1 MKIKYSVCTEY
12 IRKLSNFNF
21 QWTKSLYQDIQA
33 TSVCVFTLFETYRC
47 NQLSLVL
54 LSPKTISYGSPK
66 KIHFKFH
73 QNWENTQVK
82 LPCIRFHFVKFV
94 FSGSKKNLFLRSYS
108 IQLIALFYS
117 PWKLCK
123 RMQYAWNYSG
133 TRFLSS
139 FPNGFHVNYLFF
151 CCLVMNPFL
160 VKTCGMFPIQDNTPV
175 TFTSSCKCLG
185 RKIKI
190 QIPSSVVK

>member
-1 MKIKYSVCTEY
+1 MCVRNTLGNWVILIFSGQKACTR
-12 IRKLSNFNF
+12 IFKPHRF
-21 QWTKSLYQDIQA
+21 
-33 TSVCVFTLFETYRC
+33 VFLHFSR
-47 NQLSLVL
+47 
-54 LSPKTISYGSPK
+54 PKDVISYLWCYYHQRQFLMGAPE

-117 PWKLCK
+117 PWKLWK

-151 CCLVMNPFL
+151 CCLVMIPFL

>member
-1 MKIKYSVCTEY
+1 M
-12 IRKLSNFNF
+12 
-21 QWTKSLYQDIQA
+21 
-33 TSVCVFTLFETYRC
+33 
-47 NQLSLVL
+47 L
-54 LSPKTISYGSPK
+54 LSPKTISYGSP
-66 KIHFKFH
+66 
-73 QNWENTQVK
+73 WENTFQISPELRK
-82 LPCIRFHFVKFV
+82 HT
-94 FSGSKKNLFLRSYS
+94 SKIAMHKISFCEVCFLRLQKKPFLRSYS

-117 PWKLCK
+117 PWKLWK

-151 CCLVMNPFL
+151 CCLVMIPFL
-160 VKTCGMFPIQDNTPV
+160 VKTCGMFPILDNKPV